1 MHNNVNQDQKNTNFQ
16 HTVLCILSTILC
28 VKHKRYNIDIVLN
41 GTISV
46 FAIRLAN
53 WQIILR
59 TIFEFAKITEYMEI
73 YLQLFE
79 IIVTLKCS

>member
-1 MHNNVNQDQKNTNFQ
+1 MHNNVNQDQNKTNFQ

-46 FAIRLAN
+46 FAIRSYQIGKLAN
-53 WQIILR
+53 Y
-59 TIFEFAKITEYMEI
+59 ITDYI
-73 YLQLFE
+73 
-79 IIVTLKCS
+79 